1 MRSPVALSIPTI
13 LASTISGSSLRL
25 IKINN
30 PSSPH
35 LQKLMQR
42 MEKIK
47 SSMLIFI
54 IPSLKDFSLMKKAI
68 LSDHKFESLGKFT
81 ALGKGETEDL

>member
-1 MRSPVALSIPTI
+1 MKSPAALSIPTI

-25 IKINN
+25 IRINN
-30 PSSPH
+30 LSSLP
-35 LQKLMQR
+35 LQKLILK
-42 MEKIK
+42 MEKTK
-47 SSMLIFI
+47 SSMPIFI

-81 ALGKGETEDL
+81 ALENVETEDS